1 MEGALSGAACQ
12 PEGKDLGT
20 EKPCHGLNPTGRQG
34 QAGFDPVVSSS
45 GQRVK
50 WRGGVVAK
58 GTMWGRVNTERR
70 VAGRVSLVFYMHHG
84 VLLSQELL
92 SFMSQILF

>member
-1 MEGALSGAACQ
+1 M
-12 PEGKDLGT
+12 
-20 EKPCHGLNPTGRQG
+20 
-34 QAGFDPVVSSS
+34 
-45 GQRVK
+45 
-50 WRGGVVAK
+50 AK
-58 GTMWGRVNTERR
+58 GTMWGIVNTERR